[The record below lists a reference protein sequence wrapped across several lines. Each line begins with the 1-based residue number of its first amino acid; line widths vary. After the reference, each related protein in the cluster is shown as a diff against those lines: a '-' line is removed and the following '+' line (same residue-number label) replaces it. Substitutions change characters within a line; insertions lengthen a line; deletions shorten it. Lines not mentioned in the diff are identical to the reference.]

1 VAADASGGNVGRPVT
16 GSQDPVTGTAGSAA
30 FAGSAGGAAVRLEGV
45 TKRYGAVVACDSVD
59 LELHRGRIHG
69 VLGENGAGKS
79 TLMKIM
85 IGLVLPDAGVI
96 TIDGERCRLTDPVDA
111 ANRGIG
117 MVHQHF
123 SLVEALRVWENVAL
137 GDAGKLRPGA
147 VRDRVAELSERYG
160 LHVDPDAVVGDL
172 PVGMRQ
178 RVEIIKC
185 LRRDPSIL
193 IFDEPTSVL
202 TPAESEQLFD
212 TLRNGVVKEGRAVAL
227 VSHKLDEILR
237 ATDDVTIMR
246 QGRVVDHV
254 RTSDV
259 DAGMLATA
267 MVGRSVSLRSER
279 VALGVVDTSL
289 EGTEL
294 PNTDTE
300 HAPVVLELDDLGV
313 RSRDGRVLLH
323 GLSLRVRAGE
333 IVGVAGVEGN
343 GQRTLADV
351 LSSLVDLDEGAVRV
365 KGKKV
370 TAGKAGA
377 MASAGVGVVPEDR
390 HDSGLVLNMTVGEN
404 LALVGVDQ
412 LATRGVVDR
421 RSMRRQ
427 AEDLIAEYD
436 ISCGGPDAPMFSLS
450 GGNQQRVVLA
460 RELSQRP
467 AVLVAAQ
474 PTRGLD
480 VGAIEFVTDRLRR
493 AAEDG
498 VGVLLI
504 SSELEEILE
513 LAHRV
518 IVISD
523 GRIIG
528 EMDRA
533 AADLDRIGML
543 MGGHA
548 A

>member
-1 VAADASGGNVGRPVT
+1 VAADATGSSVGRGPVT
-16 GSQDPVTGTAGSAA
+16 GSQDPVTGGAGA
-30 FAGSAGGAAVRLEGV
+30 AAVRLEGV

-59 LELHRGRIHG
+59 LELHHGRIHG

-85 IGLVLPDAGVI
+85 IGLVLPDAGAI
-96 TIDGERCRLTDPVDA
+96 TIDGERCRLTDPIDA

-137 GDAGKLRPGA
+137 GDAGKLRAGA

-237 ATDDVTIMR
+237 ATDEVTIMR

-254 RTSDV
+254 HT
-259 DAGMLATA
+259 AEATAAKLATA

-279 VALGVVDTSL
+279 VALGLVDTSL
-289 EGTEL
+289 EGTDVPE
-294 PNTDTE
+294 TVTE
-300 HAPVVLELDDLGV
+300 HAPVVLELDDLAV

-323 GLSLRVRAGE
+323 GLSLHVRAGE

-351 LSSLVDLDEGAVRV
+351 LSSLEPIDSGQVRV
-365 KGKKV
+365 NGEPV
-370 TAGKAGA
+370 SAGRAGA

-390 HDSGLVLNMTVGEN
+390 HDSGLVLNMTVAEN
-404 LALVGVDQ
+404 LAMVGVERI
-412 LATRGVVDR
+412 ASHGVVDR
-421 RSMRRQ
+421 RLMRRQ
-427 AEDLIAEYD
+427 AEGLIAEYD

-460 RELSQRP
+460 RELSQQP
-467 AVLVAAQ
+467 VVLIAAQ

-480 VGAIEFVTDRLRR
+480 VGAIEFMTGRIRR

-504 SSELEEILE
+504 SSELEEILD

-518 IVISD
+518 VVISD

-528 EMDRA
+528 EMNRA
-533 AADLDRIGML
+533 DADLDRIGLL